1 MTAWLGN
8 DLQEDAFNS
17 LYELESLVRNNEDAK
32 IQKDWKYLQTSDHFY
47 YLCTKWFADG
57 DVHKYFNPF
66 NSPYEAFINYMN
78 VLSDFKLRLDKYC
91 QEVAILSEVT
101 NG

>member
-47 YLCTKWFADG
+47 YLRTKWFADG

-78 VLSDFKLRLDKYC
+78 VLSDFKLILDKYC

-101 NG
+101 KG